1 MNVGRW
7 YNWSS
12 FFFFILSPSVK
23 TWMFKLLV
31 IFGSDSLS
39 NISVDEPFKEWIYKV
54 PQKNVDF
61 KEGKKV

>member
-1 MNVGRW
+1 
-7 YNWSS
+7 
-12 FFFFILSPSVK
+12 
-23 TWMFKLLV
+23 MFKLLM

-39 NISVDEPFKEWIYKV
+39 NISVDEPFKEKIYNV